1 MIKSFGQKV
10 NLEVFG
16 KDGELVFS
24 SQKVKE
30 TTDPYTSLRVD
41 FHVIEMQGYNRAKF
55 EIYNLNNRTVKELT
69 NGERYC
75 KLSVSLHD
83 QPYEVLIDEMFVSN
97 AMRETRMPSNV
108 TSLFCYD
115 KIRKD
120 VTEETVS
127 FSTFNTSLKGIMTAA
142 IAKAGFK
149 TELDFKDFPNAKLDY
164 RYPAPIYMWSGTID
178 KLFNSLGKQFDFKW
192 FIKGK
197 GITAMYIPSL
207 NNLEESS
214 LSSKKPDI
222 ILRTSNMRATP
233 KIGPATLQVTSN
245 LDTRIRPTSILD
257 SSKLVTASATD
268 TDETLQTSLD
278 FLKTVVSGFS
288 KFQCIAVEHQGSNF
302 TKKWETSTT
311 AIAPRGGNK
320 MPLYNWHGLGG

>member
-16 KDGELVFS
+16 KGGELVFS

-55 EIYNLNNRTVKELT
+55 EIYNLNDKTVKELT

-83 QPYEVLIDEMFVSN
+83 QPYEVLIDEMFISN
-97 AMRETRMPSNV
+97 AMRETKMPNNV

-115 KIRKD
+115 KLRKN

-127 FSTFNTSLKGIMTAA
+127 FSTQNTTLAGIMNAA
-142 IAKAGFK
+142 IAKAGSDIPI
-149 TELDFKDFPNAKLDY
+149 DFKDFPSAKLAFK
-164 RYPAPIYMWSGTID
+164 YPAPIYIWSGTID
-178 KLFNSLGKQFDFKW
+178 KLFNSLGKQFGFKW
-192 FIKGK
+192 FIRGK
-197 GITAMYIPSL
+197 SIVAMYTPSVD
-207 NNLEESS
+207 NLGESS
-214 LSSKKPDI
+214 LSTKKPDI
-222 ILRTSNMRATP
+222 VLKTSNMRATP
-233 KIGPATLQVTSN
+233 KIGPATIQVTSN